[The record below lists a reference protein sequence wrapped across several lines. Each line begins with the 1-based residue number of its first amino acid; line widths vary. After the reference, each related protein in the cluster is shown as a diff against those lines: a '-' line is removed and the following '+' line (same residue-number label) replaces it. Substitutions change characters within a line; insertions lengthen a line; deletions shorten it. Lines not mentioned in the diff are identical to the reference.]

1 MLSDQRLTFVEID
14 DEITDVFAKISSQ
27 KDKTVYLVIPGRSM
41 LLTSIVNLKLIRKK
55 AEEEKKTVIIVTQDK
70 IGRTLASQAGLTA
83 LKDYKEIE
91 DFSQTPREHALK
103 DHHSKGDVSSHAPKQ
118 EKKIPESVGEK
129 LAYLFGFYK
138 YDKETA
144 KYRMVF
150 TKPSKKAYMVILFFS
165 VLILFTIAFFGLPDA
180 KITIIPKLDARSI
193 ETNVTLTTAPTVLG
207 DKQVHMDTIEVTY
220 EKTFKQAATGGVFK
234 GENAKGKVKIYNRST
249 KPWPLVT
256 NSRLQTSEGLVFL
269 TKKFVSVPG
278 ANGDTPGTL
287 EVDVEARD
295 RDANNQF
302 MGERGNIGPMKFIFP
317 GLSATN
323 QKLIYAESA
332 APMTGGVTN
341 VDRFAVKED
350 VDEANKNIIQELKNM
365 APEYLQSELKKIH
378 GEDSNYQIFQ
388 IHDDRFVQTE
398 LVSVDVPRDIVG
410 QHVDSFEVHGKM
422 KARAYFVNQEDV
434 KKIMQDYFLNHKLT
448 AREKLLNMDDK
459 SLQFVNI
466 FPSQNSDIKIT
477 ARMNGLVTFSF
488 ERDNE
493 TLVKTIQTNVTGVKK
508 EDAEKFIQNL
518 PEVEKVTV
526 SLSPAWQK
534 TLPTIKENIDIE
546 ILDPKV

>member
-1 MLSDQRLTFVEID
+1 MLSDQRLTFIEID
-14 DEITDVFAKISSQ
+14 DEITDVFSKISSQ

-91 DFSQTPREHALK
+91 EFTQEPQEPSIKHYQQKK
-103 DHHSKGDVSSHAPKQ
+103 DEKNNQ
-118 EKKIPESVGEK
+118 EKVKKVPEGVGEK

-150 TKPSKKAYMVILFFS
+150 TKPSKKAYMTILFFS

-180 KITIIPKLDARSI
+180 KITIIPKLNATSV
-193 ETNVTLTTAPTVLG
+193 ETNVTLTGAPTSLA
-207 DKQVHMDTIEVTY
+207 DKQVHMQQIEVIY
-220 EKTFKQAATGGVFK
+220 EKTFKQPATGGVFK
-234 GENAKGKVKIYNRST
+234 GENAKGKIKIFNRST

-256 NSRLQTSEGLVFL
+256 NSRIQTNEGLVYL
-269 TKKFVSVPG
+269 TKKFVSVPE
-278 ANGDTPGTL
+278 AKGDTPGTL
-287 EVDVEARD
+287 EVEVEARE

-302 MGERGNIGPMKFIFP
+302 MGERGNIGPMKFTFP
-317 GLSATN
+317 GLSSTN
-323 QKLIYAESA
+323 QKLIYAESTS
-332 APMTGGVTN
+332 PMTGGVTN
-341 VDRFAVKED
+341 VERFVVKED
-350 VDEANKNIIQELKNM
+350 VEEANKNIIQELKNM
-365 APEYLQSELKKIH
+365 APEYLQSELKKVH
-378 GEDSNYQIFQ
+378 GEDETYKIFQ
-388 IHDDRFVQTE
+388 IHDDRFVQSE
-398 LVSVDVPRDIVG
+398 LVSVGVPKDILN
-410 QHVDSFEVHGKM
+410 QRIDSFEVQGKM
-422 KARAYFVNQEDV
+422 RAKAYYVNQDDL
-434 KKIMQDYFLNHKLT
+434 KKIMQDYFVNHKLT
-448 AREKLLNMDDK
+448 AREKLLSMDPQ

-488 ERDNE
+488 DRDNE
-493 TLVKTIQTNVTGVKK
+493 TLIKTIQSNVTGIKR

-518 PEVEKVTV
+518 PEVEKVNV